1 MLLLSGLY
9 MYIGNTKGEMYS
21 GENGGLRMNLK
32 QHRKRLKKLEKSKK
46 IGWSKTTNPSIPRT
60 KALVTRNIFER
71 IWGAELKFWATLT
84 NPPLC
89 RFCPRR
95 CKRNRRKWKTQSG
108 HQTKIQ
114 PGWKTNCCS
123 ATNFWPVLEKKG
135 IKTVDAISQCVWCI
149 QQKHREQT
157 RWKMVTHNAGVL
169 CADVIIVLRPIPC

>member
-1 MLLLSGLY
+1 MTQYYLNFNFY
-9 MYIGNTKGEMYS
+9 RFWTYS
-21 GENGGLRMNLK
+21 HWRIVGVVHV
-32 QHRKRLKKLEKSKK
+32 HRKHKGWNVQRWKRGPSNEPDIEKGWKSWKSQKKV
-46 IGWSKTTNPSIPRT
+46 GWSETTNPSIPRT
-60 KALVTRNIFER
+60 KALVTRNLFER
-71 IWGAELKFWATLT
+71 IWGAELKICAALT

-135 IKTVDAISQCVWCI
+135 IKTVDAISQCVW
-149 QQKHREQT
+149 
-157 RWKMVTHNAGVL
+157 
-169 CADVIIVLRPIPC
+169 